1 MAQFHTPRQ
10 QPYNPFRPI
19 GATNVKSR
27 YIPNQYFVEF
37 TPSWWRNAIDNAVN
51 YSDLT
56 MVDTL
61 YSWCIQ
67 SSPFLVSQ
75 MNKRLNPIE
84 NAVFAFY
91 RDGEIDENL
100 TEMITRPGGS
110 TR

>member
-1 MAQFHTPRQ
+1 M
-10 QPYNPFRPI
+10 
-19 GATNVKSR
+19 
-27 YIPNQYFVEF
+27 
-37 TPSWWRNAIDNAVN
+37 
-51 YSDLT
+51 

-100 TEMITRPGGS
+100 PDENSMKAVSGVTGKEIITFGWEESCNYSPAGIVHEPRRPYLPRS
-110 TR
+110 PRAAYPHAA